1 VFRKKVT
8 FLTWNLRHGGKKTEI
23 NNIIS
28 SLIFHDTDVIVL
40 TEYRENENGN
50 LIISTLKKNGW
61 TYAQS
66 SNPPK
71 NENGILIMSKLP
83 IEKRNLNSDELPEA
97 LHRWNEV
104 YIPAFDMYVLGIHIP
119 NINEKNDKKN
129 HWEKAISY
137 AKSNL
142 HNRCII
148 IGDFNSCLNEDC
160 EGTAIKYSD
169 YLQELLKLGWIDS
182 WREFNKGVKDYSWY
196 SNVQNGFR
204 IDYAFISP
212 LLKENLLVSYHS
224 HRERIKNYSDHS
236 ILVVELIMQ

>member
-1 VFRKKVT
+1 MFRKKVT

-97 LHRWNEV
+97 LH
-104 YIPAFDMYVLGIHIP
+104 LSLIHI
-119 NINEKNDKKN
+119 
-129 HWEKAISY
+129 
-137 AKSNL
+137 
-142 HNRCII
+142 
-148 IGDFNSCLNEDC
+148 
-160 EGTAIKYSD
+160 
-169 YLQELLKLGWIDS
+169 
-182 WREFNKGVKDYSWY
+182 
-196 SNVQNGFR
+196 
-204 IDYAFISP
+204 
-212 LLKENLLVSYHS
+212 
-224 HRERIKNYSDHS
+224 
-236 ILVVELIMQ
+236 